1 MREAVIQ
8 PGDRVL
14 VRNVGLKG
22 KQKLPDRW
30 EKDVYIIIE
39 QSIPEI
45 PVFRVRKEH
54 TRKVKT
60 LQRNQLLPF
69 MSLPVKTRSG
79 AKSSCINNTDTVL
92 DVSANDV
99 ATISVGTD
107 EQFSAN
113 PTQNSKSVGYNT
125 ESVAPTSNSK
135 SDKHNSKSNTD
146 RYIIPARRGMLDPK
160 AVPFVPRPSRV
171 KRSPKWMQSPDWCFQ

>member
-14 VRNVGLKG
+14 VRNVGLKC

-60 LQRNQLLPF
+60 LHRNQLLPF
-69 MSLPVKTRSG
+69 ISLPVKTRSG
-79 AKSSCINNTDTVL
+79 AKSSCINSTDKVL
-92 DVSANDV
+92 DVSANDI

-113 PTQNSKSVGYNT
+113 PTQNSKSVGYNA

-135 SDKHNSKSNTD
+135 SDTHMSNTD
-146 RYIIPARRGMLDPK
+146 RYIIPTRREMLDPE

-171 KRSPKWMQSPDWCFQ
+171 KRSPKWMHSPAWCFK

>member
-1 MREAVIQ
+1 
-8 PGDRVL
+8 
-14 VRNVGLKG
+14 
-22 KQKLPDRW
+22 
-30 EKDVYIIIE
+30 
-39 QSIPEI
+39 
-45 PVFRVRKEH
+45 
-54 TRKVKT
+54 
-60 LQRNQLLPF
+60 

-79 AKSSCINNTDTVL
+79 AKSSCLNSTDTVL

-99 ATISVGTD
+99 ATIYVGTD

-146 RYIIPARRGMLDPK
+146 RYIIPARRGMLDQK

-171 KRSPKWMQSPDWCFQ
+171 KRSPKWMQSPAWCFQLLNMVLCFSEFLFVFLLQINSTFYIQLVYIFSVAGVQRCCIRLV